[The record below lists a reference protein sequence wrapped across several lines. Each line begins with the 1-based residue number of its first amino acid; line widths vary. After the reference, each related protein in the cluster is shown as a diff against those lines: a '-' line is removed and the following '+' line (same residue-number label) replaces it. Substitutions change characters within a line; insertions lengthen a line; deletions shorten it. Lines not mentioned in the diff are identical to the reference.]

1 MNSAVLSYS
10 WTEMKRFPAAGHRYW
25 KYSYELRNAPVGMAD
40 YAYPLPLKKER
51 NFGANASPITQVRDI
66 EESVRAV
73 STVTIFSL
81 LVRLVFRTY

>member
-1 MNSAVLSYS
+1 MFFSYS
-10 WTEMKRFPAAGHRYW
+10 WMKTKRIPAPGHHSW

-66 EESVRAV
+66 KESVRAV

-81 LVRLVFRTY
+81 LVRLVLRTY

>member
-1 MNSAVLSYS
+1 
-10 WTEMKRFPAAGHRYW
+10 MKLNPAAGHHSW

-66 EESVRAV
+66 KESVRAV
-73 STVTIFSL
+73 STLTIFPSL
-81 LVRLVFRTY
+81 LDW